1 MTIMVAR
8 MRRGANSVTSAVPIG
23 QHARPMPMPADPK
36 MIRSRART
44 GTADAPC
51 FQRVISLF
59 SLCYLLLKKLSK
71 SLITLS
77 DCPFVLNRLPVFL
90 GKSPCFREKTDS
102 QAMGLA
108 KGEAV
113 SAARVQN
120 EIREF
125 LSIFD
130 NKYPD
135 APSMFEPIA
144 LLREARRQKGLAT
157 IDVPPVCILGGCP
170 GEC

>member
-1 MTIMVAR
+1 
-8 MRRGANSVTSAVPIG
+8 
-23 QHARPMPMPADPK
+23 MPPV
-36 MIRSRART
+36 
-44 GTADAPC
+44 
-51 FQRVISLF
+51 FQRVISLFSPCFLPVFSLF

-144 LLREARRQKGLAT
+144 LLREARRIRNQELSRSLNT
-157 IDVPPVCILGGCP
+157 TEIPP
-170 GEC
+170 

>member
-1 MTIMVAR
+1 M
-8 MRRGANSVTSAVPIG
+8 
-23 QHARPMPMPADPK
+23 D
-36 MIRSRART
+36 
-44 GTADAPC
+44 
-51 FQRVISLF
+51 
-59 SLCYLLLKKLSK
+59 
-71 SLITLS
+71 
-77 DCPFVLNRLPVFL
+77 
-90 GKSPCFREKTDS
+90 
-102 QAMGLA
+102 LA

-144 LLREARRQKGLAT
+144 LLREARRQKGAWYGPVVATPALLALLRKKYGLLKPMSRQPM
-157 IDVPPVCILGGCP
+157 PPRKKRVRPLP
-170 GEC
+170 